1 MQKLENKRN
10 GWLILA
16 QSLWKQLILSQSKNI
31 RWSKYNERKMRIFDE
46 KKIPPYTLCPNNPND
61 TMSW

>member
-31 RWSKYNERKMRIFDE
+31 RWSKYNERKMRIFD
-46 KKIPPYTLCPNNPND
+46 KKKNSSLHAMP
-61 TMSW
+61 